1 MLRRRKE
8 SEPGAPFTGQLSAD
22 RRLGDILSEHMASS
36 VGIRF
41 SVMRFFGIWPGIEAE
56 VSSEARE
63 REIRHV
69 DAYGAA
75 IVVGLWTLI
84 ARMVALSVVK
94 LP

>member
-1 MLRRRKE
+1 M
-8 SEPGAPFTGQLSAD
+8 
-22 RRLGDILSEHMASS
+22 GDILLEHMASS

-69 DAYGAA
+69 YRYGTA
-75 IVVGLWTLI
+75 ILVGLWALI
-84 ARMVALSVVK
+84 AGMVALSVVK